1 MVFKMIAWLL
11 VVLMVVSGWG
21 CATPSKSYDP
31 HKINVPKEDNIF
43 VSVTLA
49 VLAIVLLAAA
59 AKEARKQKIAMQT
72 AIMEAAKEAGKRQ
85 TAIMESWKGHSIAQ
99 LIRSWGPPQKIVSDG
114 ADGKI
119 YIWTEP
125 VDITLAP
132 GSLKREGTYTDDGYT
147 EDIRIE
153 PPVKIEYDRVRMFWV
168 NSRGIIYHWKW
179 KGL

>member
-72 AIMEAAKEAGKRQ
+72 AIMEAAKEARKRQ

-99 LIRSWGPPQKIVSDG
+99 LIRSWGPLRKRLYQMVLMVKSISGRNLSILHLRRDPSN
-114 ADGKI
+114 GKERILMMAIQRI
-119 YIWTEP
+119 Y
-125 VDITLAP
+125 V
-132 GSLKREGTYTDDGYT
+132 
-147 EDIRIE
+147 
-153 PPVKIEYDRVRMFWV
+153 
-168 NSRGIIYHWKW
+168 
-179 KGL
+179 